1 MVIAIPSG
9 RVADRSSGRARVL
22 ALGVAATLIAGC
34 DRQGPLDWDLRSAN
48 SGLSTAAA
56 ARQAAARPAPDARG
70 VISYPGYQ
78 VVIAQR
84 GDTVASVAGR
94 LGVATDELARV
105 NALRPDTVLR
115 GGEVLVVPGRVAEAG
130 ASPAAASEIGASTLE
145 PIAEAPA
152 APSEAETAATPAP
165 AAAAPAE
172 EASANPD
179 EPVRHVVRRGDS
191 AWSVARL
198 YGVNVRA
205 LAEWNGLGPDYTLRL
220 GQTLLIPPKGTVPSP
235 ETPAPGEGSATPEP
249 PAAAAEP
256 APETAEPEPEPE
268 TPDLGADRTAASD
281 ARFAMPADG
290 RIVRPYE
297 KGKNDG
303 IGIGAPAGSP
313 VRAAADGTVAAIT
326 RDTDQVPI
334 IVIRHADNM
343 LTVYANVDAIS
354 VEKDARV
361 TRGQAIAQ
369 VRSGNPAFL
378 HFEVRRG
385 FESLDPM
392 PFLQ

>member
-1 MVIAIPSG
+1 MVGARPSG
-9 RVADRSSGRARVL
+9 RSAAHSSGRAQFL

-34 DRQGPLDWDLRSAN
+34 DRQGPLDWDLRSSN

-56 ARQAAARPAPDARG
+56 ARQAAASRPAPDARG

-94 LGVATDELARV
+94 LGVALDELARV
-105 NALRPDTVLR
+105 NALRPDTPLR
-115 GGEVLVVPGRVAEAG
+115 GGEVLVVPGRVAETGGSGGGGG
-130 ASPAAASEIGASTLE
+130 AIASSTLE
-145 PIAEAPA
+145 PIAEPTSGEVQTAAAAPA
-152 APSEAETAATPAP
+152 PEPAP
-165 AAAAPAE
+165 AAAAAPKA
-172 EASANPD
+172 D

-220 GQTLLIPPKGTVPSP
+220 GQTLLIPPRGTVPSP

-249 PAAAAEP
+249 PAAPKPAEQAAQP
-256 APETAEPEPEPE
+256 APEPE
-268 TPDLGADRTAASD
+268 TPDLGADRTAASN
-281 ARFAMPADG
+281 ARFAMPAEG
-290 RIVRPYE
+290 RIVRPYQ
-297 KGKNDG
+297 KGKNEG
-303 IGIGAPAGSP
+303 IGIGAAAGSP

-343 LTVYANVDAIS
+343 LTVYANVDAIT

-361 TRGQAIAQ
+361 TRGQTIAQ
-369 VRSGNPAFL
+369 VRSGDPAFL

-392 PFLQ
+392 PFLE

>member
-1 MVIAIPSG
+1 L
-9 RVADRSSGRARVL
+9 L

-34 DRQGPLDWDLRSAN
+34 DRQGPLDWDLRSSN
-48 SGLSTAAA
+48 SGLSTSAA
-56 ARQAAARPAPDARG
+56 ARQAAVARPAPDARG

-94 LGVATDELARV
+94 LGVALDELARV
-105 NALRPDTVLR
+105 NALRPDTPLR
-115 GGEVLVVPGRVAEAG
+115 GGEVLVVPGRVAETGGSGSGG
-130 ASPAAASEIGASTLE
+130 AIASSTLE
-145 PIAEAPA
+145 PIAESTSGEVQTAAAAPA
-152 APSEAETAATPAP
+152 PEPAP
-165 AAAAPAE
+165 AAAAAPKA
-172 EASANPD
+172 D

-220 GQTLLIPPKGTVPSP
+220 GQTLLIPPRGTVPSP

-249 PAAAAEP
+249 PAAPKPAEQAAQP
-256 APETAEPEPEPE
+256 APKPE
-268 TPDLGADRTAASD
+268 TPDLGAERTAASN
-281 ARFAMPADG
+281 ARFAMPAEG
-290 RIVRPYE
+290 RIVRPYQ
-297 KGKNDG
+297 KGKNEG

-313 VRAAADGTVAAIT
+313 VRAAANGTVAAIT

-343 LTVYANVDAIS
+343 LTVYANVDAIA

-361 TRGQAIAQ
+361 TRGQTIAQ

-392 PFLQ
+392 PFLE